1 MRDSPH
7 ASAPRIALRLI
18 RDSRLSRPRHL
29 FRHKTVRGQR
39 APNEMRNGAFV
50 RKQFAAR
57 NEEIDPLHDHVD
69 AESKVSERPQDHRTE
84 LRLWLRLLASS
95 NLIENEIRQRLREK
109 FGTTLPRF
117 DLMAQLERVEDGLL
131 LGELS
136 RRMMVSN
143 GNVTGLAERL
153 AQSGLIERN
162 TLEADRRAVR
172 VRLTAK
178 GRQIFG
184 EMAAAHA
191 EWIAELFDGLSEEEQ
206 KALWSRLGK
215 LKTSVLGAAK
225 RRAD

>member
-1 MRDSPH
+1 MQ
-7 ASAPRIALRLI
+7 
-18 RDSRLSRPRHL
+18 SRKSL
-29 FRHKTVRGQR
+29 
-39 APNEMRNGAFV
+39 V
-50 RKQFAAR
+50 RKQFATQS
-57 NEEIDPLHDHVD
+57 EEIDPLHDHVD
-69 AESKVSERPQDHRTE
+69 AESKVSERPQDHVLE
-84 LRLWLRLLASS
+84 LRLWLRLLASA
-95 NLIENEIRQRLREK
+95 NLIESEVRQRLREH
-109 FGTTLPRF
+109 FNTTLPRF

-178 GRQIFG
+178 GRKVFG

-191 EWIAELFDGLSEEEQ
+191 EWIGELFAGLAEEEQ

-215 LKTSVLGAAK
+215 LKTSVLSVAK
-225 RRAD
+225 RRGAE

>member
-1 MRDSPH
+1 
-7 ASAPRIALRLI
+7 
-18 RDSRLSRPRHL
+18 
-29 FRHKTVRGQR
+29 
-39 APNEMRNGAFV
+39 MRNRTSFV

-57 NEEIDPLHDHVD
+57 SEEIDPLHDHVD

-95 NLIENEIRQRLREK
+95 NLIESEVRQRLREH
-109 FGTTLPRF
+109 FNTTLPRF
-117 DLMAQLERVEDGLL
+117 DFLAQLERVEDGLL

-153 AQSGLIERN
+153 AQQGLIERN

-178 GRQIFG
+178 GRQVFG

-191 EWIAELFDGLSEEEQ
+191 EWIAELFVDLGEDEQ

-215 LKTSVLGAAK
+215 LKTSVLSAGK
-225 RRAD
+225 RRNAE

>member
-1 MRDSPH
+1 M
-7 ASAPRIALRLI
+7 
-18 RDSRLSRPRHL
+18 
-29 FRHKTVRGQR
+29 
-39 APNEMRNGAFV
+39 
-50 RKQFAAR
+50 RKQFATQA
-57 NEEIDPLHDHVD
+57 EEIDPLHDHVD
-69 AESKVSERPQDHRTE
+69 AELKVSERPQDHVLE
-84 LRLWLRLLASS
+84 LRLWLRLLASA
-95 NLIENEIRQRLREK
+95 NLIESEVRQRLREH
-109 FGTTLPRF
+109 FNTTLPRF
-117 DLMAQLERVEDGLL
+117 DLLAQLERVEDGLL

-178 GRQIFG
+178 GRQVFG

-191 EWIAELFDGLSEEEQ
+191 EWIAELFADLGEDEQ

-215 LKTSVLGAAK
+215 IEDVGVERRQAAE
-225 RRAD
+225 RAIKISPCRGLF

>member
-1 MRDSPH
+1 
-7 ASAPRIALRLI
+7 LRTET
-18 RDSRLSRPRHL
+18 RCGEKYRP
-29 FRHKTVRGQR
+29 
-39 APNEMRNGAFV
+39 V
-50 RKQFAAR
+50 RKQSVAR
-57 NEEIDPLHDHVD
+57 DIEVDPLNDHVD

-95 NLIENEIRQRLREK
+95 NLIEGEIRQRLREK
-109 FGTTLPRF
+109 FNTTLPRF
-117 DLMAQLERVEDGLL
+117 DLMAQLERVEGGLL

-172 VRLTAK
+172 VRLSAR
-178 GRQIFG
+178 GRQVFG

-191 EWIAELFDGLSEEEQ
+191 EWIAELFGDLSEEEQ

-215 LKTSVLGAAK
+215 LKTSVLSGTRK
-225 RRAD
+225 REV

>member
-1 MRDSPH
+1 
-7 ASAPRIALRLI
+7 
-18 RDSRLSRPRHL
+18 
-29 FRHKTVRGQR
+29 
-39 APNEMRNGAFV
+39 V
-50 RKQFAAR
+50 RKPFAVR
-57 NEEIDPLHDHVD
+57 NEDINPPDHHVD

-95 NLIENEIRQRLREK
+95 NLIENEIRQRLRER

-117 DLMAQLERVEDGLL
+117 DLLAQLERVEDGLL

-172 VRLTAK
+172 VRLTPK
-178 GRQIFG
+178 GRQLFA

-191 EWIAELFDGLSEEEQ
+191 EWIAELFRELSEDEQ
-206 KALWSRLGK
+206 KTLWSRLGT
-215 LKTSVLGAAK
+215 LKNSVLGAT
-225 RRAD
+225 RRRGT

>member
-1 MRDSPH
+1 MRSKV
-7 ASAPRIALRLI
+7 S
-18 RDSRLSRPRHL
+18 
-29 FRHKTVRGQR
+29 V
-39 APNEMRNGAFV
+39 V
-50 RKQFAAR
+50 RKQFAVR
-57 NEEIDPLHDHVD
+57 SEEVDPLNDHVD
-69 AESKVSERPQDHRTE
+69 AESKVTERPQDHRTE

-95 NLIENEIRQRLREK
+95 NLIEGEIRQRLREK
-109 FGTTLPRF
+109 FSTTLPRF

-172 VRLTAK
+172 VRLSAR
-178 GRQIFG
+178 GRQVFG

-191 EWIAELFDGLSEEEQ
+191 EWIAELFGDLSEDEQ

-215 LKTSVLGAAK
+215 LKTSVLGAARK
-225 RRAD
+225 RDA